1 MRDRIRIAGLT
12 VDCVV
17 GVYPRE
23 RGRPQPLVVDLELVL
38 DTQRAAERERLSS
51 TVHYAHVAGQVEFVL
66 RSCRFRLVETAAHAL
81 AKLLLLPPP
90 PDTPR
95 ARPESVRV
103 RVEKPDALGGRGIP
117 SLEVERDAAWATYG
131 HEVKPFGTVDVIHET
146 RDAGI
151 YRLNVAPGASIPLH
165 VHRHME
171 ESEMVL
177 TSGLL
182 VQARP
187 AAVGTVHRWPHGA
200 AHGYHNP
207 TTTTQSILC
216 VDVPPFVEEDEVAVE
231 GEPARVEA
239 DHRWVCG

>member
-1 MRDRIRIAGLT
+1 MRDRIRITGLS

-17 GVYPRE
+17 GVYPHE
-23 RGRPQPLVVDLELVL
+23 RGHPQPLVVDLELVL
-38 DTQRAAERERLSS
+38 DTQRAAERERLSA
-51 TVHYAHVAGQVEFVL
+51 TVHYAHVAGQVDFVL

-103 RVEKPDALGGRGIP
+103 RVEKPDALRGRGIP
-117 SLEVERDAAWATYG
+117 SLEIERDAAWAAYDQET
-131 HEVKPFGTVDVIHET
+131 KPFGTVDVVHET

-177 TSGLL
+177 TAGLE
-182 VQARP
+182 VQGRP
-187 AAVGTVHRWPHGA
+187 AEPGTVHRWPHGVP
-200 AHGYHNP
+200 HGYHNP
-207 TTTTQSILC
+207 TRVTQSILC
-216 VDVPPFVEEDEVAVE
+216 VDVPPFVEADEIAVE
-231 GEPARVEA
+231 GEPAPVTPDRT
-239 DHRWVCG
+239 WVCA